1 MSIRERLQGLV
12 ELLENKEK
20 PESDL
25 VDEIE
30 KIEELLTADEED
42 VEDVEEAEEGVGEVE
57 IEPPE
62 QVDLSPE
69 EVGELDEFNKV
80 LTAAQLRLGKLMYS
94 YEIQKRR
101 LINIQLKAEQD
112 LQAAVETLRE
122 EKGLPD
128 GVVYTL
134 DMSQSDSGI
143 AFFKK
148 E

>member
-30 KIEELLTADEED
+30 KIEELLAADEE
-42 VEDVEEAEEGVGEVE
+42 EVE
-57 IEPPE
+57 MEEEVDEVTLEPPE

-69 EVGELDEFNKV
+69 EAEKLGEFNKV
-80 LTAAQLRLGKLMYS
+80 MTAAQLNLGKLMYS

-112 LQAAVETLRE
+112 LQLAVETLRE
-122 EKGLPD
+122 NKGLPE

-143 AFFKK
+143 AFFEK